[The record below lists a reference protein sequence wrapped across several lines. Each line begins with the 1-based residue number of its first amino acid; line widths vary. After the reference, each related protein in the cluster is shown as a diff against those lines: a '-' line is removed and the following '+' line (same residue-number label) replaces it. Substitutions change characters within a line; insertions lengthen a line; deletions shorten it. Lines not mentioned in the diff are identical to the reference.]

1 MHCNICTYICQ
12 HWLYLY
18 SSHSLHHFCAIP
30 LPYTSNMHN
39 LIFWIICSSRMNH
52 PSISS
57 SNTGNVNVIPNP
69 GGGSEVGRH
78 LQHRSSVGGVL
89 PPTVVPVQDP
99 NLPHSGGGG
108 TNLKLIVEAPP
119 VTELVSETPMDN
131 GVVASSGLNV
141 IGGEWLAIYDYY
153 PFSLGSLESHS
164 IFFFLPFPRQS

>member
-1 MHCNICTYICQ
+1 
-12 HWLYLY
+12 
-18 SSHSLHHFCAIP
+18 
-30 LPYTSNMHN
+30 
-39 LIFWIICSSRMNH
+39 MNQ
-52 PSISS
+52 PSSISS
-57 SNTGNVNVIPNP
+57 SNITGNINVIPNP
-69 GGGSEVGRH
+69 GGGGGEVGRH

-99 NLPHSGGGG
+99 NIPHSAGGVVGGSSG

-141 IGGEWLAIYDYY
+141 IGGEWIAIYDYY

-164 IFFFLPFPRQS
+164 IFFFLPFPQQAGLDQKV

>member
-1 MHCNICTYICQ
+1 MNQ
-12 HWLYLY
+12 P
-18 SSHSLHHFCAIP
+18 S
-30 LPYTSNMHN
+30 TS
-39 LIFWIICSSRMNH
+39 
-52 PSISS
+52 SS
-57 SNTGNVNVIPNP
+57 SNIGNLNVIPNP
-69 GGGSEVGRH
+69 GGGGEVGKN

-99 NLPHSGGGG
+99 NLPHSAGGIGGGGGGG

-141 IGGEWLAIYDYY
+141 IGGEWIAIYDYY

-164 IFFFLPFPRQS
+164 IFFFLPFP